1 MMFSNKHFLVLLFV
15 YLFYSACYSQANG
28 KRYPFMKMEYNHLYF
43 GKDSSAFLKLYGK
56 MKGLSTQENKRVG
69 VVHFGGSHVQ
79 AGVWSSTFV
88 NDLQREFKTDG
99 GGYFVFPYKLA
110 KTNGPSFASS
120 FSNGKW
126 KRYRAIGKE
135 YCLPLGMCAL
145 SVSTKDSANYFGIKL
160 TPKAVSKQ
168 FNVIKVYHNFNPAYA
183 FALDSMLEAV
193 TVREENREAGYTLF
207 QFKTAV
213 DSVNFKLL
221 RKDSLA
227 GEFILFGFS
236 LDNTSPGFYLAGL
249 GANGA
254 ASNSFVKCF
263 DLSNQFKSLDADLV
277 ILSLGVNDTQ
287 SKDFGKDE
295 FIENYDSL
303 IMVIKRV
310 SPNAAIILTTTTDN
324 FIKRKRSNS
333 KSITA
338 KEAMFELM
346 EKHDVA
352 VWDLFSLM
360 GGYKSMLQWQ
370 KAGLAGKDRVHFT
383 PKGYVLLGDLM
394 FEALMKSYSVNTKTP
409 KL

>member
-1 MMFSNKHFLVLLFV
+1 MFSQKYSLLLLFVLLFTSG
-15 YLFYSACYSQANG
+15 LFPQAEP
-28 KRYPFMKMEYNHLYF
+28 KRYSFMKMEYNHLSF
-43 GKDSSAFLKLYGK
+43 GKDSSTFLKLYDK
-56 MKGLSTQENKRVG
+56 MKGLKTQETKRIG

-79 AGVWSSTFV
+79 AGVWSGKFV
-88 NDLQREFKTDG
+88 NDLQQEFKTEG

-126 KRYRAIGKE
+126 KRYRAIGKD

-145 SVSTKDSANYFGIKL
+145 SVSTRDSANYFGVKL
-160 TPKAVSKQ
+160 TTKALSKK
-168 FNVIKVYHNFNPAYA
+168 FNSIKVYHNFNTA
-183 FALDSMLEAV
+183 FSFAPDSIVAAV
-193 TVREENREAGYTLF
+193 SNRVENREAGYTLF
-207 QFKTAV
+207 EFNAPM
-213 DSVNFKLL
+213 DSVKFNLL
-221 RKDSLA
+221 RLDSLA

-263 DLSNQFKSLDADLV
+263 DLSSQFKSLDADLV

-303 IMVIKRV
+303 IMVIKSV
-310 SPNAAIILTTTTDN
+310 SPDAAIILTTTTDN

-338 KEAMFELM
+338 KDAMFELM
-346 EKHDVA
+346 ERHDVA

-360 GGYKSMLQWQ
+360 GGYKSMLKWQ

-383 PKGYVLLGDLM
+383 YKGYLLLGDLM
-394 FEALMKSYSVNTKTP
+394 FEALMKSYSFNTKTQ

>member
-1 MMFSNKHFLVLLFV
+1 MPSPTRSFVLLFV
-15 YLFYSACYSQANG
+15 FLCTSYLHSQTAP

-43 GKDSSAFLKLYGK
+43 GKDSSSFLKLYKK
-56 MKGLSTQENKRVG
+56 MRGLDSQETKRIA

-79 AGVWSSTFV
+79 AGVWSGTFV
-88 NDLQREFKTDG
+88 NDLQKEFKTDG

-120 FSNGKW
+120 FSNGQW
-126 KRYRAIGKE
+126 KRYRAIGKD

-145 SVSTKDSANYFGIKL
+145 SVSTKDSANYFGVKL
-160 TPKAVSKQ
+160 TSKAVSKK
-168 FNVIKVYHNFNPAYA
+168 FNAVKVYHNFNQA
-183 FALDSMLEAV
+183 FSFAPDSVVSAAL
-193 TVREENREAGYTLF
+193 VRVDNKEAGYTLF
-207 QFKTAV
+207 QFNESL
-213 DSVNFKLL
+213 DSVKFNLI

-236 LDNTSPGFYLAGL
+236 LDNSSPGFYLAGL

-263 DLSNQFKSLDADLV
+263 DLSSQFKSLEADLV

-287 SKDFGKDE
+287 AKDFGKDD

-303 IMVIKRV
+303 IMVIKSV
-310 SPNAAIILTTTTDN
+310 SPDAAIILTTTSDN
-324 FIKRKRSNS
+324 YIKRKRSNS

-338 KEAMFELM
+338 KDAMFELM
-346 EKHDVA
+346 ERHNLA

-360 GGYKSMLQWQ
+360 GGYKSILKWQ

-383 PKGYVLLGDLM
+383 NKGYVLLGDLM
-394 FEALMKSYSVNTKTP
+394 FEALMKSYWFNSKTQQ
-409 KL
+409 L

>member
-1 MMFSNKHFLVLLFV
+1 MFSSKHFPILLFAL
-15 YLFYSACYSQANG
+15 LFSSAGYSQTNA
-28 KRYPFMKMEYNHLYF
+28 KRYSFMKMEYNHLYF
-43 GKDSSAFLKLYGK
+43 GKDSSTFLKLYGK
-56 MKGLSTQENKRVG
+56 MKGLSNQETKRIG

-79 AGVWSSTFV
+79 AGVWSATFV
-88 NDLQREFKTDG
+88 NDLQKEFKTDG

-110 KTNGPSFASS
+110 NTNSPSFASS

-126 KRYRAIGKE
+126 KRYRAIGKD

-145 SVSTKDSANYFGIKL
+145 SVATKDSANYFGVKL
-160 TPKAVSKQ
+160 TAKAVCKQ
-168 FNVIKVYHNFNPAYA
+168 FNAIKVYHNFNQA
-183 FALDSMLEAV
+183 FSFVPDSLKEV
-193 TVREENREAGYTLF
+193 VFTRIENEEAGYTLF
-207 QFKTAV
+207 QMSAPV
-213 DSVNFKLL
+213 DSIKFKLL

-236 LDNTSPGFYLAGL
+236 LDTTSPGFYLAGL

-263 DLSNQFKSLDADLV
+263 DLASQFKSLDADLV
-277 ILSLGVNDTQ
+277 ILSMGVNDTQ
-287 SKDFGKDE
+287 SKDFGKEE

-303 IMVIKRV
+303 IMVIKSV
-310 SPNAAIILTTTTDN
+310 SPNAAIVLTTTTDN
-324 FIKRKRSNS
+324 FIKRKRSNN

-338 KEAMFELM
+338 REAMFELM
-346 EKHDVA
+346 ERHNVA

-360 GGYKSMLQWQ
+360 GGYKSMLKWQ

-394 FEALMKSYSVNTKTP
+394 FEALMKSYLFNYKAP
-409 KL
+409 QL

>member
-1 MMFSNKHFLVLLFV
+1 MFLNKHTLTLLFV
-15 YLFYSACYSQANG
+15 YLFYSACFPQANV
-28 KRYPFMKMEYNHLYF
+28 KRYTFMKMEYNHLYF
-43 GKDSSAFLKLYGK
+43 GKDSTAFLKLYGK
-56 MKGLSTQENKRVG
+56 MKGLSTQETKRIG

-88 NDLQREFKTDG
+88 NDLQTEFKTDG

-110 KTNGPSFASS
+110 NTNGPSFASS

-126 KRYRAIGKE
+126 KRYRAIGKD

-145 SVSTKDSANYFGIKL
+145 SVSTKDSSNYFGIKL

-168 FNVIKVYHNFNPAYA
+168 FNSIKVYHNFNSAYS
-183 FALDSMLEAV
+183 FSLDSILETT
-193 TVREENREAGYTLF
+193 TVREENKEAGYTLF
-207 QFKTAV
+207 KFKTAV

-236 LDNTSPGFYLAGL
+236 LDNVSPGFYLAGL

-263 DLSNQFKSLDADLV
+263 DLSSQFKSLDADLV

-303 IMVIKRV
+303 IMVIKSV
-310 SPNAAIILTTTTDN
+310 SPDAAIILTTTSDN

-338 KEAMFELM
+338 KQAMFELM
-346 EKHDVA
+346 EKHNVA

-360 GGYKSMLQWQ
+360 GGYKSMLKWQ

-394 FEALMKSYSVNTKTP
+394 FEALMKSYLFNSKAP
-409 KL
+409 QL

>member
-1 MMFSNKHFLVLLFV
+1 MSSKNTSLLILVFSLSCFLLC
-15 YLFYSACYSQANG
+15 AQPAN
-28 KRYPFMKMEYNHLYF
+28 KRYSFMKMEHNHLYY
-43 GKDSSAFLKLYGK
+43 GKDSSSFLKLFNK
-56 MKGLSTQENKRVG
+56 MKGFKTLETKRVG

-79 AGVWSSTFV
+79 AGIWSSTFV
-88 NDLQREFKTDG
+88 NDLQQEFKTKG

-110 KTNGPSFASS
+110 KTNGQAFATS
-120 FSNGKW
+120 FSNGTW
-126 KRYRAIGKE
+126 KRYRAIGKD

-145 SVSTKDSANYFGIKL
+145 SVSSKDSSNYFGVKL
-160 TPKAVSKQ
+160 TAKALAKTC
-168 FNVIKVYHNFNPAYA
+168 NAIKVYHNFNPG
-183 FALDSMLEAV
+183 FSFTPDSALIQTSQRIEHKED
-193 TVREENREAGYTLF
+193 GYTLF
-207 QFKTAV
+207 KFNSPL
-213 DSVNFKLL
+213 DSIKFNLTK
-221 RKDSLA
+221 KDSLA

-236 LDNTSPGFYLAGL
+236 LDSDSSGFYLAGL

-263 DLSNQFKSLDADLV
+263 DLSSQFKSLQADLV

-310 SPNAAIILTTTTDN
+310 SPDAAIILTTTSDN
-324 FIKRKRSNS
+324 YIKRKKSNS

-338 KEAMFELM
+338 KDAMFELM
-346 EKHDVA
+346 EKHNVA

-370 KAGLAGKDRVHFT
+370 KAGLAGKDRIHFT
-383 PKGYVLLGDLM
+383 TKGYTLLGDLM
-394 FEALMKSYSVNTKTP
+394 FEALMKSYTFNTKIP
-409 KL
+409 

>member
-1 MMFSNKHFLVLLFV
+1 
-15 YLFYSACYSQANG
+15 
-28 KRYPFMKMEYNHLYF
+28 MKLEYNHLYY
-43 GKDSSAFLKLYGK
+43 GKDSSTFLKLFIK
-56 MKGLSTQENKRVG
+56 MKGLKTQETKRIG

-79 AGVWSSTFV
+79 AGIWSSTFV
-88 NDLQREFKTDG
+88 NDLQQEFKTKG

-110 KTNGPSFASS
+110 KTNGQAFATS
-120 FSNGKW
+120 FSNGTW
-126 KRYRAIGKE
+126 KRYRAIGKD

-145 SVSTKDSANYFGIKL
+145 SVATKDSANYFGVKL
-160 TPKAVSKQ
+160 TAKAVCKQ
-168 FNVIKVYHNFNPAYA
+168 FNAIKVYHNFNPA
-183 FALDSMLEAV
+183 FSFVPDSLKEV
-193 TVREENREAGYTLF
+193 VFTRVENKEAGYTLF
-207 QFKTAV
+207 QMSAPL
-213 DSVNFKLL
+213 DSIKFRLL

-263 DLSNQFKSLDADLV
+263 DLASQFKSLDADLV
-277 ILSLGVNDTQ
+277 ILSMGVNDTQ
-287 SKDFGKDE
+287 SKDFGKEE

-303 IMVIKRV
+303 IMVIKSV
-310 SPNAAIILTTTTDN
+310 SPNAAIVLTTTTDN

-338 KEAMFELM
+338 REAMFELM
-346 EKHDVA
+346 ERHNVA

-360 GGYKSMLQWQ
+360 GGYKSMLKWQ

-383 PKGYVLLGDLM
+383 SKGYVLLGDLM
-394 FEALMKSYSVNTKTP
+394 FEALMKSYMFNSKAP
-409 KL
+409 QL